1 MEYVLLAGAILGNL
15 GGWLVA
21 LGLFLERRRLLEK
34 IRGLT
39 VEGHAHL
46 LSAQEEYRANKELRA
61 ENERIK
67 GLLAKTQAGSVD
79 EIRGKAKEFVQRH
92 LKGGEQ

>member
-1 MEYVLLAGAILGNL
+1 MMEYIILAGAILGNL

-21 LGLFLERRRLLEK
+21 LGMFLERRRLLEK

-61 ENERIK
+61 ENERLAALVKAQGGAVDKDAAK
-67 GLLAKTQAGSVD
+67 GFVRRML
-79 EIRGKAKEFVQRH
+79 KEDN
-92 LKGGEQ
+92 K